1 MKRPAAALAAALL
14 LALAAAAPARGQD
27 AASPAAS
34 AAVEPEEKGP
44 TVRAIEIRSEAA
56 LPEKEREELGALL
69 AVEVGKPLTDERVRR
84 TLRNVQAS
92 GAASEVE
99 LYTRP
104 AEGEDG
110 VVVAVVLHPMVRVE
124 RVLFEGELG
133 LSESELRRAV
143 PQRTGDPLIE
153 DRVVRGV
160 YEVQDLFRERG
171 YLKAEV
177 RVRVALD
184 EQTRRANVVY
194 QIASGPR
201 ARVGTVTF
209 QGETAPFT
217 PDKLIERLQA
227 KPGEPYGRGRVR
239 EDAERLQTWL
249 IEEGYRTARVD
260 PPQESP
266 QAEAGLV
273 HLSYPIAVGPR
284 VELRVVGADVKRL
297 RKQGLLP
304 FMEEQGYDE
313 ALVLQAAARIKEHYQ
328 RQGHYKVQVDWKEER
343 QEGVLDV
350 VLTIVPGPEYTLQE
364 VEFTGNQSFDDEA
377 LEDLMTVGERS
388 LLALGSGRLI
398 DEELEADLENLR
410 RFYALQGFAEAEVGP
425 PVVSERGQE
434 LRLEIPVVEGV
445 RRRVGA
451 LDFRDVR
458 ALDLGDLREALPLTE
473 QGPFHPLLL
482 DQALAVVRA
491 AYADAGYA
499 EAQVSAEANWNP
511 DETVVD
517 LTIAAIEGPQ
527 TVVDRVIV
535 RGNRATESEV
545 IRRTLGVERGEPI
558 SDTRLLELERDLYQ
572 LGIFSSVEVELTHA
586 GLGGARRDLVVRV
599 EEGKPR
605 RVTYG
610 IGYEYNGG
618 DHEQSGPRGGVSFS
632 HGNLWGKA
640 VSLRADL
647 RLSEFDQS
655 TRLIVDQPYV
665 FRFGV
670 PLTSSLFYFHE
681 TKDHWEVDRYGTRF
695 ETVETFTD
703 RRLGLALDYRVVE
716 TTLDPDF
723 GLIDVDERDD
733 RPYQLS
739 SLVPSF
745 LWDRRDDPVL
755 ATEGW
760 STLAQLQYAFP
771 AFGTDGDFL
780 KLFVQQTQYLPL
792 GRAGVVVAS
801 ARAGGIEPFAELP
814 EDDPELP
821 EELPSSDIFIDE
833 RFFAGGQ
840 TTHRAYEKDDLG
852 IRGETLIQRPRAEG
866 FAEVGGNGLFLF
878 NLEYRFPIAGAF
890 GGTVFYDAGNVWAD
904 WRSIDWGEVKQGLGV
919 GVRYLSPIGPLRLD
933 AGWKLDPDEG
943 ESRGPVLLISFGNP
957 F

>member
-1 MKRPAAALAAALL
+1 MGAALLKALAAALL
-14 LALAAAAPARGQD
+14 ALAAAQTLAAQETAPV
-27 AASPAAS
+27 P
-34 AAVEPEEKGP
+34 PETGP
-44 TVRAIEIRSEAA
+44 TVRAIEIRSEVE
-56 LPEKEREELGALL
+56 LPEKERGELGSLL
-69 AVEVGKPLTDERVRR
+69 AVEVGGPLTDERARR

-92 GAASEVE
+92 GAAAEVE

-104 AEGEDG
+104 APGEEG
-110 VVVAVVLHPMVRVE
+110 VVVAIVLRPQVRVE
-124 RVLFEGELG
+124 RVRLEGELG
-133 LSESELRRAV
+133 LAEGELRRTV
-143 PQRTGDPLIE
+143 PQRAGDPLIE

-160 YEVQDLFRERG
+160 YELQDLYRERG
-171 YLKAEV
+171 YLHSEV
-177 RVRVALD
+177 RVRAAID
-184 EQTRRANVVY
+184 EATRRAEVIY

-201 ARVGTVTF
+201 ARVGTVAF
-209 QGETAPFT
+209 EGETAPFT
-217 PDKLIERLQA
+217 PAQLIQRLAA

-239 EDAERLQTWL
+239 DDAERLQGWL
-249 IEEGYRTARVD
+249 VEQGYRTARVD
-260 PPQESP
+260 PP
-266 QAEAGLV
+266 AERPDAAAGTV
-273 HLSYPIAVGPR
+273 HLTYPLVVGPQ
-284 VELRVVGADVKRL
+284 VVLQVAGADAKRL

-304 FMEEQGYDE
+304 FMEEHGYDE
-313 ALVLQAAARIKEHYQ
+313 ALLLQAVERIEEHYQ
-328 RQGHYKVQVDWKEER
+328 RQGHYQVRVDSSEEAR
-343 QEGVLDV
+343 DGVLAV
-350 VLTIVPGPEYTLQE
+350 ALTIVPGPVFTLQE
-364 VEFTGNQSFDDEA
+364 VDFTGNQSFDDER
-377 LEDLMTVGERS
+377 LQELMTVSERR
-388 LLALGSGRLI
+388 LLSLGSGRLVE
-398 DEELEADLENLR
+398 EELEADLDNVR
-410 RFYALQGFAEAEVGP
+410 RFYALQGFAEARVGP
-425 PVVSERGQE
+425 PVVRQRGRD
-434 LRLEIPVVEGV
+434 LLLEVPVEEGV

-451 LDFRDVR
+451 LDFSNVQS
-458 ALDLGDLREALPLTE
+458 LDPDGLRRRLPLRE

-482 DQALAVVRA
+482 DQALAALRA

-499 EAQVSAEANWNP
+499 EAQVSARANWNP

-517 LTIAAIEGPQ
+517 LVFEVIEGPQ
-527 TVVDRVIV
+527 TLVDRVIV

-545 IRRTLGVERGEPI
+545 IRRTLGVERGAPI
-558 SDTRLLELERDLYQ
+558 SETRLLELERDLYQ
-572 LGIFSSVEVELTHA
+572 LGIFSSVEVELTRA
-586 GLGGARRDLVVRV
+586 GLGGAQRDLLVRV
-599 EEGKPR
+599 EEGRPR

-610 IGYEYNGG
+610 LGYEYNGD
-618 DHEQSGPRGGVSFS
+618 DHEQSGPRGGVSFG

-665 FRFGV
+665 GRLGV

-695 ETVETFTD
+695 ESVESFGD
-703 RRLGLALDYRVVE
+703 RRVGLALDYRIVE
-716 TTLDPDF
+716 TRLDPGF
-723 GLIDVDERDD
+723 GLIDVDERED

-755 ATEGW
+755 ASEGW

-780 KLFVQQTQYLPL
+780 KLFVQQTQYLRL
-792 GRAGVVVAS
+792 GRAGVVAAS
-801 ARAGGIEPFAELP
+801 ARFGGIEPFAELP

-840 TTHRAYEKDDLG
+840 TTHRAYERDDLG
-852 IRGETLIQRPRAEG
+852 IRGETLIPRPREAG

-890 GGTVFYDAGNVWAD
+890 GGTLFYDAGNVWAD
-904 WRSIDWGEVKQGLGV
+904 WRSIDWGEVKEGIGV

-943 ESRGPVLLISFGNP
+943 EDRGPVVLVSFGNP

>member
-1 MKRPAAALAAALL
+1 LTRRAAALGAALL
-14 LALAAAAPARGQD
+14 LALAAVPAPAQE
-27 AASPAAS
+27 AAA
-34 AAVEPEEKGP
+34 EPEETGP

-56 LPEKEREELGALL
+56 LPEKEREELGSLL

-92 GAASEVE
+92 GAAYEVE

-110 VVVAVVLHPMVRVE
+110 VVVAVVLRPPVRVE
-124 RVLFEGELG
+124 RVLLEGELG
-133 LSESELRRAV
+133 VSESELRRVV

-160 YEVQDLFRERG
+160 YEMQDLFRERG
-171 YLKAEV
+171 YLKADV

-184 EQTRRANVVY
+184 EATRRADVVY

-201 ARVGTVTF
+201 ARVGTVEF

-217 PDKLIERLQA
+217 PEKLIERLQA

-239 EDAERLQTWL
+239 DDAERLQTWL
-249 IEEGYRTARVD
+249 INEGYRTARVD
-260 PPQESP
+260 LPEERAD
-266 QAEAGLV
+266 AEAGTV
-273 HLSYPIAVGPR
+273 HLTYPIAVGPR
-284 VELRVVGADVKRL
+284 VELHVVGADAKRL
-297 RKQGLLP
+297 RKQDLLP

-313 ALVLQAAARIKEHYQ
+313 ALVLQATARIKEHYQ

-343 QEGVLDV
+343 QEGRLNV
-350 VLTIVPGPEYTLQE
+350 VLTIVPGPEYRLQE
-364 VEFTGNQSFDDEA
+364 VEFTGNQSFDDEE

-398 DEELEADLENLR
+398 EEELDADLENLR

-425 PVVSERGQE
+425 PVISERGQE

-451 LDFRDVR
+451 LDFRDVH
-458 ALDLGDLREALPLTE
+458 ALDLGDLRERLPLKE

-482 DQALAVVRA
+482 DQTLAVVRA
-491 AYADAGYA
+491 AYADTGYA
-499 EAQVSAEANWNP
+499 ETQVSAEANWNP

-545 IRRTLGVERGEPI
+545 IRRTLDVERGEPI

-572 LGIFSSVEVELTHA
+572 LGIFSSVEVELTRA

-610 IGYEYNGG
+610 LGYEYNGE

-632 HGNLWGKA
+632 HANLWGKA

-665 FRFGV
+665 FRLGV

-695 ETVETFTD
+695 EAVETFTD
-703 RRLGLALDYRVVE
+703 RRVGLALDYRVVE
-716 TTLDPDF
+716 TRLDPDF
-723 GLIDVDERDD
+723 GLIDVDERED

-739 SLVPSF
+739 SIVPSF

-771 AFGTDGDFL
+771 VLGTDGDFL
-780 KLFVQQTQYLPL
+780 KLFVQQTQYLPF
-792 GRAGVVVAS
+792 GRAGVLVGS
-801 ARAGGIEPFAELP
+801 ARFGGIEPFAKLE

-821 EELPSSDIFIDE
+821 EDLPSSDIFIDE

-852 IRGETLIQRPRAEG
+852 IRGETLIQRPTEEG

-904 WRSIDWGEVKQGLGV
+904 WQSIDWGDIKQGIGV

>member
-1 MKRPAAALAAALL
+1 MRRRATALGAALL
-14 LALAAAAPARGQD
+14 LALGA
-27 AASPAAS
+27 AAS
-34 AAVEPEEKGP
+34 AQEEAAEPEEKGP
-44 TVRAIEIRSEAA
+44 IVRAIEIRSEAA

-69 AVEVGKPLTDERVRR
+69 AVEVGEPLTEERVRR

-104 AEGEDG
+104 AQGEDG

-124 RVLFEGELG
+124 RVLLEGELG
-133 LSESELRRAV
+133 ISESELRRVV

-160 YEVQDLFRERG
+160 YEMQDLFRERG
-171 YLKAEV
+171 YLKADV

-184 EQTRRANVVY
+184 EQSRRADVVY

-201 ARVGTVTF
+201 ARVGAVAF
-209 QGETAPFT
+209 EGETAPFT
-217 PDKLIERLQA
+217 PEKLIERLQA

-239 EDAERLQTWL
+239 DDAERLQTWL

-260 PPQESP
+260 LPEERAD
-266 QAEAGLV
+266 AEAGTV
-273 HLSYPIAVGPR
+273 HLTYPIAVGPR
-284 VELRVVGADVKRL
+284 VELHVVGAEVKRL
-297 RKQGLLP
+297 RKQDLLP

-313 ALVLQAAARIKEHYQ
+313 ALVLQATARIKEHYQ
-328 RQGHYKVQVDWKEER
+328 RQGHYKAQVDWKEER
-343 QEGVLDV
+343 QEGRLDV
-350 VLTIVPGPEYTLQE
+350 VLTIVPGPVYRLQE
-364 VEFTGNQSFDDEA
+364 VEFTGNQSFDDEE

-398 DEELEADLENLR
+398 EEELEADIENLR

-425 PVVSERGQE
+425 PVVSERGEE
-434 LRLEIPVVEGV
+434 LRLEIPVVEGA

-451 LDFRDVR
+451 LDFRDVK
-458 ALDLGDLREALPLTE
+458 ALDLGDLREQLPLEE

-482 DQALAVVRA
+482 EQTLAVVRA

-499 EAQVSAEANWNP
+499 ETQVSAEANWSP

-572 LGIFSSVEVELTHA
+572 LGIFSSVEVELTRA

-610 IGYEYNGG
+610 LGYEYNGE

-632 HGNLWGKA
+632 HANLWGKA

-665 FRFGV
+665 FRLGV
-670 PLTSSLFYFHE
+670 PLTSSVFYFHE

-695 ETVETFTD
+695 EAVQTFTD
-703 RRLGLALDYRVVE
+703 RRVGLALDYRVVE
-716 TTLDPDF
+716 TTLDPEF
-723 GLIDVDERDD
+723 GLIDVDERED

-739 SLVPSF
+739 SIVPSF

-771 AFGTDGDFL
+771 AFGTDGNFL
-780 KLFVQQTQYLPL
+780 KLFVQQTQYLPF
-792 GRAGVVVAS
+792 GRAGVVVGS
-801 ARAGGIEPFAELP
+801 VRFGGIEPFAKLE

-821 EELPSSDIFIDE
+821 DDLPSSDIFIDE

-852 IRGETLIQRPRAEG
+852 IRGETLIQRPNEDG

-904 WRSIDWGEVKQGLGV
+904 WQSIDWGDVKQGIGV